1 MIREQS
7 PETNLIVQA
16 IYPVNEHMETLYA
29 RVMVGKRTN
38 AGITAINEKIEKPS
52 RRRTA
57 QSFLT

>member
-29 RVMVGKRTN
+29 RVMVGKRTMPVSQQS
-38 AGITAINEKIEKPS
+38 TKRSKPS